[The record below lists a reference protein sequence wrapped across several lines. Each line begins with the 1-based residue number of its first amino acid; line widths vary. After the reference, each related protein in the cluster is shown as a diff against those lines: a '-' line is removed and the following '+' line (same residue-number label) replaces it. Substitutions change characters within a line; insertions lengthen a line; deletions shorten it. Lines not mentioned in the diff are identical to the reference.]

1 MKQFTAKQKLDL
13 LEKANEQ
20 GYEIGIT
27 GWFQETGTLNLEALE
42 NGLNPN
48 NLSKPINWDVDEIVD
63 YNKQTVVYDVSDGT
77 ASKENLSED
86 QLFAYLD
93 QALN

>member
-48 NLSKPINWDVDEIVD
+48 RLSEPIN
-63 YNKQTVVYDVSDGT
+63 
-77 ASKENLSED
+77 
-86 QLFAYLD
+86 
-93 QALN
+93 